1 MHYVIKSADKYIV
14 PESKL
19 SSYGCYRISKYIEI
33 HPSGDISVCC
43 FSWLP
48 KMFGNV
54 LTDTPDEILTNL
66 NRVALINDMDTGK
79 FTECNDHCPFINSI
93 LNGKRILGYIV
104 PLAMLQHEKAR
115 QPIVINFSYDQSC
128 NLQCPSCRNELILF
142 QLDENALITRV
153 HNRVKELIDYLL
165 SQGEKLTLNI
175 TGSGD
180 AFASPTYW
188 NYIKNL
194 EPNEN
199 LSLKLLT
206 NGILMTDSRLNDMQH
221 LWDNISHINISID
234 AATNDTYSVVRKN
247 GSLDKVKRNL
257 ESLNE
262 IIKNGSFKNL
272 KQFQTNFTVQRN
284 NYKEIVDF
292 AKWQLEYSH
301 LTSVYFNLVVQWGHL
316 SDSAFHTNFE
326 MPELEKKELQDLLQ
340 DPIFN
345 SPGII
350 LGNLHSIKNYEST

>member
-1 MHYVIKSADKYIV
+1 MHYVIKSADQYIV

-19 SSYGCYRISKYIEI
+19 ASYGCYRISKYIEI

-54 LTDTPDEILTNL
+54 LTDTPEEILTNF
-66 NRVALINDMDTGK
+66 NRVSLINDMDKGK

-93 LNGKRILGYIV
+93 LNGKRTPGYIV
-104 PLAMLQHEKAR
+104 PLPMLQHEKAR

-165 SQGEKLTLNI
+165 SRGEKLTLNI

-194 EPNEN
+194 EPNKN

-206 NGILMTDSRLNDMQH
+206 NGILMTDARLNDITH

-234 AATNDTYSVVRKN
+234 AATNETYSVVRKN

-262 IIKNGSFKNL
+262 LIKKGSFKQL

-316 SDSAFHTNFE
+316 SDYMFHTGFE
-326 MPELEKKELQDLLQ
+326 MPESEKKELQDLLQ

-345 SPGII
+345 SPRII

>member
-1 MHYVIKSADKYIV
+1 MQYVIKPADHYIY

-19 SSYGCYRISKYIEI
+19 KNYGCYRISKYFEI
-33 HPSGDISVCC
+33 HPSGDISICC

-48 KMFGNV
+48 KFFGNV
-54 LTDTPDEILTNL
+54 LTDTPEEILHNV
-66 NRVALINDMDTGK
+66 NRVALVNDMDDGK
-79 FTECNDHCPFINSI
+79 FTECNDHCPFINTI
-93 LNGKRILGYIV
+93 LNGKSIPGYIV
-104 PLAMLQHEKAR
+104 PLVLLQQEKNR

-128 NLQCPSCRNELILF
+128 NLQCPSCRNELILYGLNENT
-142 QLDENALITRV
+142 QLSRV
-153 HNRVKELIDYLL
+153 HDKVKELVKYLL
-165 SQGEKLTLNI
+165 DKGERLILNI

-194 EPNEN
+194 EPNKN

-206 NGILMTDSRLNDMQH
+206 NGILMTDVRLTDITH
-221 LWDNISHINISID
+221 LWDNISHVNISID
-234 AATNDTYSVVRKN
+234 AATNETYSVVRKN

-316 SDSAFHTNFE
+316 SDSVFHTGFE
-326 MPELEKKELQDLLQ
+326 MSESEKKELRDLLQ

-345 SPGII
+345 SPRII